1 MAGVRIGVNYFG
13 MPTELLTADDRAQ
26 LSSWIGQKC
35 HFELL
40 YKISRDNCCPKKFHQ
55 LCDRKG
61 PTVTILYNTDNSS
74 YGGFL
79 SQSWESSGGC
89 IKDQHAFLFTLSYNG
104 VRKPRKF
111 PVTKP
116 NQAAYANNNL
126 GPTFGKVESENL
138 QGTGYQHYNA
148 EPYLMNTLMRTP
160 TDLMTFKNKISPTR
174 DTASGTHFFKL
185 NGRADFGSAYQGPT
199 VNMNAINN
207 GHMSVF
213 DLEVYSIKATQQVS
227 NSTPRDETIITN
239 PWREPPLWHEQ
250 NLRSLKDFVSNYKP
264 LPDMRISEFNPM
276 AHASQRDPGFVSH
289 PSFQDKIHCVAF
301 VVDASA
307 IDVLHADYIWDL
319 SAGLP
324 HVVYLTKLDK
334 VCPMVDQDVGMI
346 YHSKACKQALE
357 IAAEVIGL
365 PRGHVFP
372 VKNYEQ
378 ETQLQTNVSILA
390 LTAMRQTQ
398 VFADDYLEDQYEL
411 QSDQ

>member
-1 MAGVRIGVNYFG
+1 MIYFIFR
-13 MPTELLTADDRAQ
+13 PTELLTADDRAQ

-148 EPYLMNTLMRTP
+148 EPYLSMSNLFTVVQKSLSQLFKKICSWGIELFDHYITFHWVSFSLQTL
-160 TDLMTFKNKISPTR
+160 
-174 DTASGTHFFKL
+174 FKL
-185 NGRADFGSAYQGPT
+185 
-199 VNMNAINN
+199 
-207 GHMSVF
+207 
-213 DLEVYSIKATQQVS
+213 
-227 NSTPRDETIITN
+227 
-239 PWREPPLWHEQ
+239 
-250 NLRSLKDFVSNYKP
+250 
-264 LPDMRISEFNPM
+264 
-276 AHASQRDPGFVSH
+276 
-289 PSFQDKIHCVAF
+289 
-301 VVDASA
+301 
-307 IDVLHADYIWDL
+307 
-319 SAGLP
+319 
-324 HVVYLTKLDK
+324 
-334 VCPMVDQDVGMI
+334 
-346 YHSKACKQALE
+346 
-357 IAAEVIGL
+357 
-365 PRGHVFP
+365 
-372 VKNYEQ
+372 
-378 ETQLQTNVSILA
+378 
-390 LTAMRQTQ
+390 
-398 VFADDYLEDQYEL
+398 
-411 QSDQ
+411 